1 MPRELLEM
9 RGGGGGGGRGS
20 RIKTPDKKVSKEN
33 I

>member
-9 RGGGGGGGRGS
+9 RGGGGRGS